1 MNKTTVRKKQPLL
14 KRPLLKRIDVAEQ
27 RQVLLE
33 LKAKAKAQSLK
44 RMIDLAI
51 TGLETGV
58 PRLTPEEIRDCLGR
72 DG

>member
-1 MNKTTVRKKQPLL
+1 MIKTTVKKQ
-14 KRPLLKRIDVAEQ
+14 RPLLRRIDVAEQ

-58 PRLTPEEIRDCLGR
+58 PRLTPEEIRDCLDR